1 VANCFVIMPFR
12 PELGYLYRGL
22 KQYLE
27 QAFPGIS
34 VVRGDD
40 QALTVPLLQKIA
52 DYIRQADVV
61 IADCSGRNPT
71 SSTSSASPTLSRS
84 RSC

>member
-27 QAFPGIS
+27 QAFPGIA
-34 VVRGDD
+34 VIRGDD

-52 DYIRQADVV
+52 DYIRHADV
-61 IADCSGRNPT
+61 ATRTC
-71 SSTSSASPTLSRS
+71 STSSAWLTRS
-84 RSC
+84 RRR